1 MLRSGA
7 DVLSGRLV
15 VLVLALRV
23 PVCLR
28 RGERGCGGCERWWA
42 GEMEGEGAAAAAAA
56 AAHDSPDE
64 GEGAAAEHP
73 RTRGLSEEQ
82 RIVNGHARGK
92 QAIEKL
98 KRLRLGRARQTPC
111 INAQLVGESTHKT
124 IWSFAFKF
132 EMEDETFYACHWD
145 VEKCRSDQYIQP
157 LWNPERGCVE
167 GTEYN
172 DHLLH
177 LEKATAV
184 MHALD
189 HPLKYILRIIEA
201 DLADA
206 AVQRRNPKHVY
217 HVYQEGRDSGE
228 MLQRAMLPFQS
239 HQNANMMQSI
249 SVIRSCVAKGGNLKR
264 LFSVLYRSERD
275 IDKPEW
281 DGRPRKAKRLN
292 STGAVSKEIRTACN
306 PRAPKCH
313 VCNHNHFQGS
323 ACPACG
329 HVGINR
335 NPVDCTLKLVRPS
348 ASLLCTPV
356 PKAESPDAR
365 SGDEGGSGRTTRSS
379 GMTPGSSSES
389 DTQSPPS
396 SAGDGVA
403 GDGKASVTKRT
414 PARLLRR

>member
-1 MLRSGA
+1 MEGGGGA
-7 DVLSGRLV
+7 E
-15 VLVLALRV
+15 A
-23 PVCLR
+23 
-28 RGERGCGGCERWWA
+28 WA
-42 GEMEGEGAAAAAAA
+42 GYESPPSAEESAEHEMGAEHGAA
-56 AAHDSPDE
+56 
-64 GEGAAAEHP
+64 AAAEHP
-73 RTRGLSEEQ
+73 RTRALSEEQ

-98 KRLRLGRARQTPC
+98 KRLRLGRARRTPC
-111 INAQLVGESTHKT
+111 TNSELVGESTHKT

-132 EMEDETFYACHWD
+132 EMEGETFYACHWD

-177 LEKATAV
+177 LEKVTAV

-206 AVQRRNPKHVY
+206 HAQRKTPKHVY
-217 HVYQEGRDSGE
+217 HVYQEGKDSDE
-228 MLQRAMLPFQS
+228 MLQRAMLPFQG

-249 SVIRSCVAKGGNLKR
+249 GVIRSCVAKGGNLKR

-275 IDKPEW
+275 VDKPEW

-292 STGAVSKEIRTACN
+292 STGAVSKEIRTACD
-306 PRAPKCH
+306 PRAPKCQ
-313 VCNHNHFQGS
+313 VCNHNHFQGT

-329 HVGINR
+329 HVGINH
-335 NPVDCTLKLVRPS
+335 NPVGCALKLVRTPTNP
-348 ASLLCTPV
+348 LCTPV
-356 PKAESPDAR
+356 VKAGSSGAR
-365 SGDEGGSGRTTRSS
+365 PGDGATSGRGRTTRSS
-379 GMTPGSSSES
+379 ALAPASPSTTPSPALS
-389 DTQSPPS
+389 D
-396 SAGDGVA
+396 AGNGVA
-403 GDGKASVTKRT
+403 ADGKASATKRT
-414 PARLLRR
+414 PARPVRR